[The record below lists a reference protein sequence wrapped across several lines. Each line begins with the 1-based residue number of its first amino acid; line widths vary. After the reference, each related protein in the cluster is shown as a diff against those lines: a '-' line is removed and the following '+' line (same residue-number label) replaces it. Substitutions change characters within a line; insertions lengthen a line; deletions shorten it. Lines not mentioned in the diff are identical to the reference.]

1 MFGEARWGTQ
11 STSVRRIEV
20 CRVFLKIFEDE
31 YFVCDVWG
39 YDPAIGHGAVINAI
53 GFTVEAAG
61 GSIGRIGKH
70 SDEAGAAYLVVDMVV

>member
-1 MFGEARWGTQ
+1 M
-11 STSVRRIEV
+11 
-20 CRVFLKIFEDE
+20 
-31 YFVCDVWG
+31 CDVWG
-39 YDPAIGHGAVINAI
+39 YDPAIGHSAVINAI